1 MIEQALEEALE
12 QCQVTR
18 GEFSELLVRL
28 MDYGVICRD
37 ESQIEATLYDRFQRC
52 EALIR
57 EWLSPLGLRLQ
68 HDSRFQFIRV
78 YPPGAE
84 VPGMPDQEEPHHGG
98 FRARLSQQEVA
109 AILVL
114 RVEYD
119 KALREGQVDDSGCVT
134 LSLEALELGLRNLL
148 KMSLPDRMAERRTL
162 LKKLRQLRLVQ
173 FAGDETEALEEIWLR
188 VRPTIAHFVS
198 ESVLQQLMED
208 ELPSEQNPQDSS
220 DAVERMTPASQEH
233 SLFAAGEVGVTDA
246 VPGGEDAPVEEAS
259 VEEAG
264 VKAGNVEAV
273 NVEESSKVAGEAE
286 SVS

>member
-1 MIEQALEEALE
+1 MIEQALEEALA
-12 QCQVTR
+12 QCRLTR

-28 MDYGVICRD
+28 LDYGVICRD
-37 ESQIEATLYDRFQRC
+37 ESQVETVLYDRFQRC
-52 EALIR
+52 EQLIR
-57 EWLSPLGLRLQ
+57 EWLAPLGLRLQ

-119 KALREGQVDDSGCVT
+119 KALREGQVDESGCAA

-148 KMSLPDRMAERRTL
+148 KMSLPDKLAERKNL

-173 FAGDETEALEEIWLR
+173 FAGEETESLAEIWLR
-188 VRPTIAHFVS
+188 VRPTVAHFVS
-198 ESVLQQLMED
+198 EETLQQLFDGQPQEEQVKELEQRITPNSED
-208 ELPSEQNPQDSS
+208 
-220 DAVERMTPASQEH
+220 H
-233 SLFAAGEVGVTDA
+233 SLFVGT
-246 VPGGEDAPVEEAS
+246 
-259 VEEAG
+259 
-264 VKAGNVEAV
+264 
-273 NVEESSKVAGEAE
+273 ESD
-286 SVS
+286 